1 MSALTRLAIRRYVK
15 MDDILAFVHLIDD
28 SCYTWSLCNFASC
41 FCSDYHWM
49 MDGLIKGLNILYPLA
64 VHIFK

>member
-1 MSALTRLAIRRYVK
+1 

-28 SCYTWSLCNFASC
+28 SCCTWSLCNFASF

-49 MDGLIKGLNILYPLA
+49 MDGLIKSFNIFYPLA